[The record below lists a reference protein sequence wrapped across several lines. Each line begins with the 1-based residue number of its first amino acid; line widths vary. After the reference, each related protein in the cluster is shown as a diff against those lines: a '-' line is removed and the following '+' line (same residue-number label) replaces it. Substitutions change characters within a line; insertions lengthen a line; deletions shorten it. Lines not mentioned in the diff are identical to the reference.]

1 MSSKECRIGLRSEV
15 MAERKRQWFVALG
28 PGGEFEQNWMTWRG
42 FLECNKALHLIN
54 AEEK

>member
-1 MSSKECRIGLRSEV
+1 MSSKEYRIDLRSV
-15 MAERKRQWFVALG
+15 MAERKRQSFVALG
-28 PGGEFEQNWMTWRG
+28 PGGEFEQNWRTWRG